1 MIFFNKPKQ
10 PLSSDIVHIRLN
22 YNTIRVVDFEETGKH
37 LLIEVTNDVGNTML
51 DFSNAGNYM
60 AYCYNG
66 AGHLDSQHIAFHN
79 HKSSFIVGTKYKSIL
94 LWRHDNSK
102 SSELKNKTNRRFKYL
117 EYIPKPEY
125 IEENTVDFVNDEEF
139 IQKDERIPLVMLTQH
154 GIFPAKLNYGK
165 KPIYNYR
172 LLEGLENRLVGFV
185 GKAYLSGSEKKGIIF
200 RTTNSEFIKQI
211 TQDEKSINLS
221 LWS

>member
-1 MIFFNKPKQ
+1 MNFFNKPKQ

-22 YNTIRVVDFEETGKH
+22 YNTIQVVDFEETGKH
-37 LLIEVTNDVGNTML
+37 LLIEVTNEVGNTML

-66 AGHLDSQHIAFHN
+66 AGHIDTQHIAFHN

-94 LWRHDNSK
+94 LWRHDNFI
-102 SSELKNKTNRRFKYL
+102 SSELKSKKFKYL
-117 EYIPKPEY
+117 DYIPKPVNL
-125 IEENTVDFVNDEEF
+125 ENSSIDFVNDKEF
-139 IQKDERIPLVMLTQH
+139 IQKDERIPLVMLTQY
-154 GIFPAKLNYGK
+154 GIFPAKLNYGE

-185 GKAYLSGSEKKGIIF
+185 GKAYLTGSEKKGIIF
-200 RTTNSEFIKQI
+200 KTTNSEFIKQI